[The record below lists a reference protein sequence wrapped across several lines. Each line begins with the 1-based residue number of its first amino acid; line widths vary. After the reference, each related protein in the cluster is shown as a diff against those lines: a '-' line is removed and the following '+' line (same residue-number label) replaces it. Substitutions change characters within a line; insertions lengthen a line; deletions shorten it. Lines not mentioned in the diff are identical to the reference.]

1 VNLAANARRP
11 EFRAAG
17 TRLSAQWEMP
27 VSRAIMSPPSGNPA
41 PTLALNPDTFYDPGL
56 KSPAIP
62 CLIAVVKKTFRYSN
76 VFSTTPYANLA
87 GFGTYFLKSGIN
99 GDDPELPAPGG
110 FCMAGN
116 QIGDVRL
123 SR

>member
-1 VNLAANARRP
+1 VNLAANARRL

-27 VSRAIMSPPSGNPA
+27 VRRTPTSFPSGDSA
-41 PTLALNPDTFYDPGL
+41 PTLALNSDTFYDPGL

-62 CLIAVVKKTFRYSN
+62 CVIAVVKKMFRYSN
-76 VFSTTPYANLA
+76 VFFYNPLHQAC
-87 GFGTYFLKSGIN
+87 GFRNVFLKNGIN
-99 GDDPELPAPGG
+99 GDDPELPAFGG